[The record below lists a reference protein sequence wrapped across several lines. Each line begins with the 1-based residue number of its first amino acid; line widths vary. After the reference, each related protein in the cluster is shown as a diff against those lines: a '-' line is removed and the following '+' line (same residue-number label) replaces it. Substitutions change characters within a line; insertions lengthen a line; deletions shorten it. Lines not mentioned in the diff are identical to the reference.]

1 MWQLIRPLHR
11 ANGVIELQLQFSL
24 LQSVG
29 WVLPRITAKALMV
42 AQQGSKA
49 NMAPV
54 LSKPCTSKGWPFVAC
69 MLGGPTRRCE
79 HPHLTSHKFQNMAG
93 QAVRFHNS

>member
-1 MWQLIRPLHR
+1 MAADKASASRQWRDR
-11 ANGVIELQLQFSL
+11 APASVFFVAIGGLGVT
-24 LQSVG
+24 
-29 WVLPRITAKALMV
+29 RITAKALMV